1 MTNRMR
7 EKGNSLDE
15 LIVIE
20 IFGEE
25 YRFRP
30 DGQVENPEQVAQH
43 LKRYIKESEA
53 IFKNKP
59 SDKNKIVVLL
69 LAAMNL
75 SRDFYELKK
84 NCSEFEEVTEKRV
97 SSILEKI
104 NKGFEKSNN
113 FKLL

>member
-1 MTNRMR
+1 VISSIL

-15 LIVIE
+15 LVVIE

-30 DGQVENPEQVAQH
+30 DSQVENPEQVVQH
-43 LKRYIKESEA
+43 LIKYIKESEA
-53 IFKNKP
+53 LFQNRP
-59 SDKNKIVVLL
+59 SDKNKIIILL
-69 LAAMNL
+69 LSAMNL
-75 SRDFYELKK
+75 SRDFHELKVK
-84 NCSEFEEVTEKRV
+84 YSELEKETEKRV

-104 NKGFEKSNN
+104 DQEFEKNTN

>member
-1 MTNRMR
+1 MTSSMSG
-7 EKGNSLDE
+7 KGNSLDE
-15 LIVIE
+15 LVVIE

-30 DGQVENPEQVAQH
+30 DTEVENPEQVAQH
-43 LKRYIKESEA
+43 LKHYIKESEA
-53 IFKNKP
+53 LFQNKP
-59 SDKNKIVVLL
+59 SDKNKIVILL

-75 SRDFYELKK
+75 SRDFHELKVK
-84 NCSEFEEVTEKRV
+84 CSEFEKETEKRV

-104 NKGFEKSNN
+104 NKGFEKNRN

>member
-1 MTNRMR
+1 MTDSMAG
-7 EKGNSLDE
+7 KGYSLDE
-15 LIVIE
+15 LVVIE

-30 DGQVENPEQVAQH
+30 DSQVENPEQVAGH
-43 LKRYIKESEA
+43 LKNYIKESE
-53 IFKNKP
+53 ILFHNKP
-59 SDKNKIVVLL
+59 SDKNKIVTLL

-75 SRDFYELKK
+75 SRDFHELEVKY
-84 NCSEFEEVTEKRV
+84 SELEKETEKRV

-104 NKGFEKSNN
+104 NKGFEKNTN